1 MNTQVWK
8 SSAPSNIAL
17 IKYMGKVPGQ
27 ANQTVN
33 PTLSYT
39 LKHLISEVEISL
51 SHDSHDH
58 YEPLPD
64 SNFVVTGPHE
74 KKFLNFL
81 QTIKSKFNSQ
91 HKFVVK
97 SRNNFPS
104 DCGLAS
110 SASSFAALT
119 AAATKAICDL
129 NDQPQLSLQQQALLS
144 REGSGSSCRSFFSPW
159 GFWSEDAVSEIQLPY
174 NNLYHMVFIVS
185 KTQKKVS
192 SSEAHK
198 RVVTSSL
205 FEGRSTRARVRLGQL
220 VEAFQL
226 KNWQKAY
233 EICWAEFWD
242 MHALFETST
251 PSFGY
256 MLPETMEVLNWI
268 RDFWKMI
275 GDGPIV
281 TMDAGPNIH
290 FLFRPDQKEMMENF
304 YVKWKDKYQIMKS

>member
-17 IKYMGKVPGQ
+17 IKYMGKVPGVT
-27 ANQTVN
+27 NQTVN

-39 LKHLISEVEISL
+39 LKHLVSDVEISL
-51 SHDSHDH
+51 SHDSYDH
-58 YEPLPD
+58 YEALPD

-81 QTIKSKFNSQ
+81 KVIKDKLNCSYNFT
-91 HKFVVK
+91 VR

-119 AAATKAICDL
+119 AAATKAICELQDR
-129 NDQPQLSLQQQALLS
+129 PQLSLQQQALLS
-144 REGSGSSCRSFFSPW
+144 REGSGSSCRSFFAPW
-159 GFWSEDAVSEIQLPY
+159 GFWSEDTVSEIQLPY
-174 NNLYHMVFIVS
+174 NHLYHMVFIVS
-185 KTQKKVS
+185 RAQKKVS

-198 RVVTSSL
+198 RVPTSAL
-205 FEGRSTRARVRLGQL
+205 FEGRATRARIRMGQL
-220 VEAFQL
+220 VEALQI
-226 KNWQKAY
+226 KNWPKAY

-256 MLPETMEVLNWI
+256 ILPETMEILNWI

-290 FLFRPDQKEMMENF
+290 FLFRPDQREMMHNF
-304 YVKWKDKYQIMKS
+304 HEKWKEKYQIIMS